1 MWNRS
6 STYQRFYSNFQ
17 RKISSW
23 KKGKSRIKSEKL
35 PPRRSTLGKI
45 SLRYEFMQ
53 IMWFL
58 WRSYRGCKNCIFP
71 WKSIWKDIFD
81 WVWRNI
87 FCRIFSRCFFSWA
100 KEKYTW
106 KSLSE
111 TQSMKIQVK
120 LGETPV
126 RKNVGKLMQT
136 VGSRRLTPKL
146 AKSTYYPILKIQS

>member
-71 WKSIWKDIFD
+71 WKSIWTDISV

-87 FCRIFSRCFFSWA
+87 FCSLFFRSFFLGQGENTPR
-100 KEKYTW
+100 KKPRRNSVNENSL
-106 KSLSE
+106 KS
-111 TQSMKIQVK
+111 
-120 LGETPV
+120 GEIPV
-126 RKNVGKLMQT
+126 RKNAGKIMEN
-136 VGSRRLTPKL
+136 VGSRRRTPKS
-146 AKSTYYPILKIQS
+146 AKLTC